1 MNFLLLYLSRDRRQL
16 YDRINLRTE
25 QMVKGGWIAEVKSL
39 CGTPWEPFLRKKKL
53 IGYDVLFDYLA
64 GEQTEDTLKKAI
76 DCIAQRTRNYAKRQK
91 TFWNSFQRQMHKA
104 AQSFNDQT
112 QIMSEIK
119 SINLTLL
126 DRDLYIK
133 QLSKMLRVYFK

>member
-1 MNFLLLYLSRDRRQL
+1 MNFFLLYLSRDRRQL

-39 CGTPWEPFLRKKKL
+39 RDTPWEPFLRKKKL
-53 IGYDVLFDYLA
+53 IGYDVLFDYLS

-91 TFWNSFQRQMHKA
+91 TFWNSFARQMHKA